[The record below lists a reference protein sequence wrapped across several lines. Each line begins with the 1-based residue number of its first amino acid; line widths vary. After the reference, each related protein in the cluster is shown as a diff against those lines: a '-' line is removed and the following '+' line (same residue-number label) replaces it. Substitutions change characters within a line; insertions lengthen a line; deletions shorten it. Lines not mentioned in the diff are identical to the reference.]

1 MWTYQHPCPCSPD
14 VSDLLYNIYF
24 LCQIEIQCL
33 DSVLWRQSLSRWP
46 DIFCIREIIE
56 LCAIISE
63 RGAADETGRRS
74 ILFGDLFNAYRWE
87 YQCRFQ
93 SRSSQYYWT
102 CKSLMM
108 TQMAN
113 ADSRNR
119 RLANILS
126 GAGRLVI
133 VSLAPLVVCQKY
145 FQILRSQSCRVL
157 VWPGYLL
164 LVRAWNE
171 GRLRECSQRYH
182 NYGDGPLLV
191 ESTYYAKQTST
202 HIK

>member
-46 DIFCIREIIE
+46 DIFCIREIVE

-63 RGAADETGRRS
+63 RGEADETGRRS

-102 CKSLMM
+102 CKQSHDDTNGKCWL
-108 TQMAN
+108 QEPPP
-113 ADSRNR
+113 RKHPVR
-119 RLANILS
+119 C
-126 GAGRLVI
+126 RLVM